1 MSIQSLRFARK
12 DDAGFFQVLRQRVD
26 QSLKEHQVSK
36 SGGATIIFKSI
47 VMLSLYLAPFVVL
60 VTVSMSG
67 LMQLFMCF
75 LIGVG
80 LAGVGMSVMHDA
92 NHGAFS
98 KYGWV
103 NRFFGGTLYILGGNV
118 FGWKMQHNTL
128 HHTYTNILHHDQDI
142 TGKPF
147 LRLSYSDSLKK
158 YHKYQHWY
166 APILYSMMT
175 VAFFVKDFKQVFQFN
190 KDNKKNFQK
199 EFTTLLIGKVIYF
212 SVILLM
218 PMLVMD
224 ITIWQ
229 WLLGFMTAQLTAG
242 LIMATVFQ
250 LAHVVEG
257 AEFPESDT
265 DGNLENTWAIHQLL
279 TTANFG
285 RRSKILAWYIGG
297 LNFQIEHHLFPNIC
311 HVHYPK
317 IAPIVEQTAKEY
329 GIPYNEKKTFL
340 HALNSHIVMLKH
352 LGKNPEPIFAGA

>member
-26 QSLKEHQVSK
+26 QALKDHQVDK
-36 SGGATIIFKSI
+36 SGGFTIIFKSLI
-47 VMLSLYLAPFVVL
+47 MISLYLAPFIVL
-60 VTVSMSG
+60 VSVSMPG
-67 LMQLFMCF
+67 WLQLVLCF

-103 NRFFGGTLYILGGNV
+103 NRLFGGTLYILGGNV

-128 HHTYTNILHHDQDI
+128 HHTYTNILDHDQDI

-147 LRLSYSDSLKK
+147 LRLSYSDTIKK
-158 YHKYQHWY
+158 YHRYQHWY
-166 APILYSMMT
+166 APLLYSMMT

-190 KDNKKNFQK
+190 KGNKEALKK
-199 EFTTLLIGKVIYF
+199 EFTKLMIGKVIYF
-212 SVILLM
+212 SVILVM

-229 WLLGFMTAQLTAG
+229 WLLGFFTAQLTAG

-257 AEFPESDT
+257 AEFPEKDIE
-265 DGNLENTWAIHQLL
+265 GNLENTWAIHQFI

-317 IAPIVEQTAKEY
+317 IASVVEQTAKEF
-329 GIPYNEKKTFL
+329 GVPYNEKKTFF
-340 HALNSHIVMLKH
+340 HALNSHIVMLKD
-352 LGKNPEPIFAGA
+352 LGLHKEPMMARA